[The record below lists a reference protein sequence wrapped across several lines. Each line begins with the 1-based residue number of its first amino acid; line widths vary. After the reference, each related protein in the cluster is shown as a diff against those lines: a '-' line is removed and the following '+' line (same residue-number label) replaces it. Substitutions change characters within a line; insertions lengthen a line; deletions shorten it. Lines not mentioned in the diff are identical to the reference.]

1 MPHKAALLNTRIE
14 PEIKEEAEKILQKI
28 GLTSA
33 EAVRL
38 FYTHVCLHKGL
49 PFELKLPTK
58 KKSMRKAGVS
68 K

>member
-1 MPHKAALLNTRIE
+1 MPHKAATLNTRIE

-28 GLTSA
+28 GLSSA

-49 PFELKLPTK
+49 PFELKLPK
-58 KKSMRKAGVS
+58 KKQS
-68 K
+68 KIKLGEHK